1 MQRVYEPQDLLEAQ
15 LLIGMLASE
24 GIEAHLT
31 GRDLI
36 GAIGELPVGGL
47 LGLLVDNP
55 QAVQAREL
63 IATYNAAQPLPGD
76 EPQAESGTLLC

>member
-31 GRDLI
+31 GRDLM

-55 QAVQAREL
+55 QAAQAREL
-63 IATYNAAQPLPGD
+63 IATYNAAQPLPDD